1 MMVYVINTS
10 QPRQN
15 GHHFAADVF
24 KLIFLIKNCW
34 NTCMIIMSTFIWDRN
49 IFRNMWQK
57 LGVLV
62 SAQCYIGHMSFAGSG
77 YADDVVIMA
86 PSVRALQELL
96 YISESFAIE
105 YNALFNASKT
115 MCMKIGNN
123 FREPRVDV
131 TLHGTA
137 LVWKDKVKHLGNILT
152 HDLRDSADVTLKTG
166 IFISQVSRLNV
177 KFQA

>member
-1 MMVYVINTS
+1 MM
-10 QPRQN
+10 
-15 GHHFAADVF
+15 
-24 KLIFLIKNCW
+24 
-34 NTCMIIMSTFIWDRN
+34 N
-49 IFRNMWQK
+49 IFRNIWRE

-62 SAQCYIGHMSFAGSG
+62 SAQCYIVHMSFAGSS

-123 FREPRVDV
+123 FREHRVDV

-137 LVWKDKVKHLGNILT
+137 LVWKD
-152 HDLRDSADVTLKTG
+152 
-166 IFISQVSRLNV
+166 
-177 KFQA
+177 